1 MGIME
6 IIRKEIGK
14 MKITYRKLMH
24 VACGQSLALGRL
36 EAYLGI
42 FDEYIT
48 KYSNTEKL
56 NEENIRGFLK
66 MFKKETKTAI
76 KENGRIID
84 ITEDLK

>member
-1 MGIME
+1 
-6 IIRKEIGK
+6 
-14 MKITYRKLMH
+14 MKNTNKKLMH

-42 FDEYIT
+42 FNEFIT
-48 KYSNTEKL
+48 KYANTEQL

-66 MFKKETKTAI
+66 SFKKETKIAI
-76 KENGRIID
+76 KENNRIID